1 MKKLKVLDLFSGCGG
16 LSLGFKMAGFEVKG
30 AIDNDKD
37 SIETFKKNFGK
48 GKFLAKDINEIK
60 KNEIENNFKD
70 IDIIIGGPPCQ
81 GFSNANRWHKN
92 YNDPIVYYQN
102 ILELRGHQKS
112 IYDTRVERLAEVRN
126 RPNPNSILMTLQE
139 YLEYKKQNPDKF
151 VVDIYA

>member
-1 MKKLKVLDLFSGCGG
+1 M
-16 LSLGFKMAGFEVKG
+16 
-30 AIDNDKD
+30 ID
-37 SIETFKKNFGK
+37 
-48 GKFLAKDINEIK
+48 
-60 KNEIENNFKD
+60 
-70 IDIIIGGPPCQ
+70 
-81 GFSNANRWHKN
+81 KN